1 MSAGNTAVAVE
12 ALDEVAVVEAVDRQ
26 VVEVFQMEEQVV
38 KMCRVDGFGGFEG
51 HLDPQ

>member
-12 ALDEVAVVEAVDRQ
+12 ALDEVSVVEAGDRQ
-26 VVEVFQMEEQVV
+26 VVEVFQKEEQLVTV
-38 KMCRVDGFGGFEG
+38 CRVDGFGGFEG